1 MGSIVVKKN
10 EKEFQSVDWG
20 KTKNI
25 FGIENVGAK
34 YLKINIT
41 EYAAGTAHKLHRH
54 PEQEEVIYILDG
66 EGITRTD
73 AGDQR
78 IGPGSF
84 VFVPAGTDH
93 ATLNILKDRPMK
105 AIIIKSPPGEKKGMG
120 LSKEGKETV

>member
-1 MGSIVVKKN
+1 MGSVVVKED
-10 EKEFQSVDWG
+10 EKEFVRVDWG
-20 KTKNI
+20 RTKNI
-25 FGIENVGAK
+25 FGTENVKAK

-54 PEQEEVIYILDG
+54 PEKEEVIYILDG

-105 AIIIKSPPGEKKGMG
+105 AIIIKSPPGE
-120 LSKEGKETV
+120 GKEK